1 MSKEILLVVEALSN
15 EKGVEDEVIFK
26 AIEAALES
34 ATRKRLAE
42 DEIDV
47 RVRIDRRTGSYTTTR
62 RWEVVADEAVEMN
75 AHAQMHLGEARA
87 SNPSIAI
94 GEFVEAPLESLPFGR
109 IAAQAAKQVIVQ
121 KVREAERAKIVDQY
135 QDRIGELVMGMV
147 KKVERGNVIL
157 DLGGNVEAMVP
168 REWMIPREMVHTGDR
183 LRAYLRKCEPKRVV
197 RSSF

>member
-15 EKGVEDEVIFK
+15 EKGVDDEVIFS

-42 DEIDV
+42 DDIDV
-47 RVRIDRRTGSYTTTR
+47 RVRIDRRTGAYATTR
-62 RWEVVADEAVEMN
+62 RWEVVADDALEIN
-75 AHAQMHLGEARA
+75 AYTQVPLAKARE
-87 SNPSIAI
+87 SNPSIAV
-94 GEFVEAPLESLPFGR
+94 GEFIEAPIESLPFGR

-135 QDRIGELVMGMV
+135 RDRVGELVMGMV

-183 LRAYLRKCEPKRVV
+183 LRAYLKEV
-197 RSSF
+197 RSEARGPQLF